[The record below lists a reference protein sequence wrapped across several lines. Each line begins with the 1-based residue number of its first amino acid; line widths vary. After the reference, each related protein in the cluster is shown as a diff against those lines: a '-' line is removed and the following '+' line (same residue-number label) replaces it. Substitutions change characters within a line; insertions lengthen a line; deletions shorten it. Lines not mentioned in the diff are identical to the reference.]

1 MGRRKDRGSP
11 QAGMGSGGRWGGGQ
25 RGRQHPPAKDP
36 GASASHAAGPTA
48 LDGPPGAWPARTH
61 APASVDAG
69 ATRLRKATER
79 QDTAGG
85 PRCER
90 R

>member
-36 GASASHAAGPTA
+36 GASASHAAGPTGSGRA
-48 LDGPPGAWPARTH
+48 PRGLAREDPRPRIGGRRRH
-61 APASVDAG
+61 AVAESHG
-69 ATRLRKATER
+69 
-79 QDTAGG
+79 TAGHG
-85 PRCER
+85 GRTSL
-90 R
+90 